1 MQACPDFVWTG
12 RATFSILKT
21 RNPVLKV
28 LLISG
33 YPAHGF
39 PAQSLH
45 EGCEG
50 FLGKP
55 DPSAIQPIDIVPGF
69 QAGLPGKG
77 WFVVRQA
84 HDDCSP

>member
-1 MQACPDFVWTG
+1 VSCFCLD
-12 RATFSILKT
+12 RAGHVQHPENTKPGTQGASHIRFS
-21 RNPVLKV
+21 
-28 LLISG
+28 G
-33 YPAHGF
+33 HGF
-39 PAQSLH
+39 PAQTLH